1 MKKNRCIT
9 ALLSLCLAFSSFSS
23 SLLYA
28 EATNNLPSVESSENY
43 NYISF
48 EEFSKLSEEE
58 ITEKYSSSEKYKQA
72 CGFATS
78 FIDVAKS
85 NEVTINSFFIYF
97 DLSYFGSA
105 KNDYVNFERIDGI
118 LSSAGEKIFDISDYN
133 EKAICE
139 LLDIPD
145 EYLISMDHSSFYMSL
160 DFNGENVLVAP
171 IKITLEFTNETEKD
185 LEKWLTYMYL
195 NPYITYCSPSYKGGG
210 VNSTAPLSIGDINE
224 DYNVDLSD
232 LTSLSLGLIGDMKF
246 TDKQILLA
254 DINSDSAI
262 NIADLALFKQY
273 IMGED
278 IELGFL
284 K

>member
-9 ALLSLCLAFSSFSS
+9 ALLSFCLTFSSFSS

-28 EATNNLPSVESSENY
+28 ESADNLTAVESLENY

-48 EEFSKLSEEE
+48 EEFSKLNEEE
-58 ITEKYSSSEKYKQA
+58 ITKRYSSVEKYKQA
-72 CGFATS
+72 CGFATY
-78 FIDVAKS
+78 FIDIAKS

-97 DLSYFGSA
+97 DPSYFGSA
-105 KNDYVNFERIDGI
+105 KNDYVNFEKKDGI
-118 LSSAGEKIFDISDYN
+118 LSSTGEKIFDISDYN

-139 LLDIPD
+139 LLDIPND
-145 EYLISMDHSSFYMSL
+145 YLISMDHNGSYMSL

-171 IKITLEFTNETEKD
+171 LKIELEFTNETEKD

-195 NPYITYCSPSYKGGG
+195 NPYIAYCSPSYKGGG
-210 VNSTAPLSIGDINE
+210 ANSTAPLSIGDINE

-232 LTSLSLGLIGDMKF
+232 LTYLSLSLIGDVEF
-246 TDKQILLA
+246 TDKQLLLA
-254 DINSDSAI
+254 DINSDSKAD
-262 NIADLALFKQY
+262 IADLALFKQY

-278 IELGFL
+278 IELGFWQ
-284 K
+284 

>member
-9 ALLSLCLAFSSFSS
+9 SLLSLCLAFSSFSS

-58 ITEKYSSSEKYKQA
+58 ITERYSSVEKYKQA
-72 CGFATS
+72 CGFATY

-97 DLSYFGSA
+97 DFSYFGSA
-105 KNDYVNFERIDGI
+105 KNDYVNFEKKDDI
-118 LSSAGEKIFDISDYN
+118 LSSTGEKIFDISDYN

-145 EYLISMDHSSFYMSL
+145 EYLISMDHNGSYMSL

-195 NPYITYCSPSYKGGG
+195 NPYIAYCSPSYKGGG